1 MNKYGIK
8 VSEEQNRPELD
19 VSLDSG
25 MFVTKSELV
34 LPKKLRERII
44 TALEKGGQSAYRDL
58 KNIRIA
64 LYCEEN
70 MNRNGSVLGNS
81 YFEAISPDKEGKYM
95 SFINDFDV
103 FLANYFEDYAE
114 IKESAKLAVIEE
126 FGEDILENSY
136 SLGEKIKCL
145 CDIAQNVLDKQ
156 TNEERF
162 VRYFGGEKGNPTYA
176 LTLSLDEEFD
186 DVYEIEVQS
195 VCDGEVGTGYITDI
209 NGADELAQ
217 ALIGISNGTCRVMAK
232 EFSDKPIICTELYA
246 KTVEKFN
253 SLQEKAHKKQNEMR
267 KD

>member
-19 VSLDSG
+19 VSIDSG

-44 TALEKGGQSAYRDL
+44 TALEKNGQLAYRDL
-58 KNIRIA
+58 KNIRVA

-70 MNRNGSVLGNS
+70 MNNDGSVIGNS
-81 YFEAISPDKEGKYM
+81 YFEAIAPDKEGKYE
-95 SFINDFDV
+95 FINDFDV

-114 IKESAKLAVIEE
+114 IKESAKSAVIEE
-126 FGEDILENSY
+126 YGEDILENSY

-162 VRYFGGEKGNPTYA
+162 VRYFGGERGNPTYA
-176 LTLSLDEEFD
+176 LTLSLDEELD
-186 DVYEIEVQS
+186 DVYEVEVQS
-195 VCDGEVGTGYITDI
+195 ICDGEVGTGYITDI
-209 NGADELAQ
+209 NGTDELAQ

-232 EFSDKPIICTELYA
+232 EFSDKPITCIDLYA

-253 SLQEKAHKKQNEMR
+253 SLQDKAHKKQNEMR